1 MSNETERYIS
11 SIFNYEYDYDVFYEF
26 RKILLAFIEFA
37 RQSKDRNN
45 VENSLLHLIWNQS
58 V

>member
-1 MSNETERYIS
+1 MSNETEIYIS

-26 RKILLAFIEFA
+26 RKILLAFIKFA

-45 VENSLLHLIWNQS
+45 VENSLLHLI
-58 V
+58 